1 MTKLYR
7 MKPLVWVDNFY
18 PPSCDGPCGFRIII
32 DEDIRD
38 SGTLYTLYRGDDFF
52 ADSFSLG
59 EAKAAAEKLAL
70 EEALRWVEEVT
81 QEAPRWIPVG
91 ERMPPDD
98 PGDQQSSVRVM
109 VFTKYGGI
117 YCAWWSKELSEWHD
131 YYDELM
137 RLAVVTHWMPLPEP
151 PKGGA

>member
-1 MTKLYR
+1 VTKLYR

-38 SGTLYTLYRGDDFF
+38 SGTLYTLYRGDDFS

-81 QEAPRWIPVG
+81 PEAPRWIPVG

-98 PGDQQSSVRVM
+98 PRMSSTSAEVLVCDAAGV
-109 VFTKYGGI
+109 VFLG
-117 YCAWWSKELSEWHD
+117 WWDKDAKGWTDNQALI
-131 YYDELM
+131 LG
-137 RLAVVTHWMPLPEP
+137 VTHWMPLPEP